1 MNTPTRS
8 HVYSRRATNL
18 VGGRTIRWFLLALI
32 IGYCSVGLTLR
43 PVRAQDATVAADAG
57 DAPPFMEVIPAQNG
71 TEIEIVGDWVD
82 HQTGFVANL
91 ASVQQTA
98 DGPTGF
104 KGSYTMTY
112 SDTVAAYVATF
123 SGFTPRAAVAGTVNL
138 TSTAGISTTN
148 AQFNRT
154 FIESSSTAGHI
165 QSPDGGLLLTLPNT
179 QTLGFDTYVIVTDNV
194 TPPGP
199 APVGHRLIGK
209 SYSVRAPKSVP
220 ATAKAMRL
228 QMFYDPE
235 ELNGADARTLAV
247 YAWNGTTKQWQRA
260 GGELVDQSLREP
272 PHVRLGNVKAFTVY
286 ALMVSNTW
294 QDVFSDVD
302 GLDPNGAHLDIS
314 LVDGV
319 PGLSLLDTPI
329 SDRATSL
336 PIIPP
341 SDIVQWGT
349 ISFTAGMN
357 APTTTLTVDVLNLE
371 NAVILPNVASGD
383 NLAELGLA
391 PTQPIRLR
399 VTMTSTVA
407 DVTPMLA
414 DWQVSWQRPVPVTIR
429 AGAGAADLGETVTI
443 TFTLADPPAL
453 AIGALAFEVAY
464 DPVVLQA
471 TDCTILLATGA
482 FAFCNV
488 HFDADGL
495 ARDATRFTVLAN
507 QPITGELP
515 IATLR
520 FTVVGRAA
528 ATPLDVRRIQLTDDT
543 GKPVA
548 TVAVDGQI
556 QIAAGLPGDV
566 NCDGVADQ
574 ADATFI
580 LQFDAG
586 LRSAGPT
593 CAPPQETL
601 FLPHCDLDQ
610 DGACTLLDAL
620 QLMTP

>member
-1 MNTPTRS
+1 MNTPTLS
-8 HVYSRRATNL
+8 DVYGSSATNRVRGLASRR
-18 VGGRTIRWFLLALI
+18 FLLALLL
-32 IGYCSVGLTLR
+32 GYCIVGLTLR
-43 PVRAQDATVAADAG
+43 PVRAQDAAAEAAPG

-71 TEIEIVGDWVD
+71 TELEIVGDWVD

-123 SGFTPRAAVAGTVNL
+123 SGFAPRTAVAGTVNL

-154 FIESSSTAGHI
+154 FLESRSTAGHI

-179 QTLGFDTYVIVTDNV
+179 QTLGFDTYVVVTENV

-228 QMFYDPE
+228 QLFYEPE
-235 ELNGADARTLAV
+235 ELDGADAHTLAV

-286 ALMVSNTW
+286 TLMVSNTW

-319 PGLSLLDTPI
+319 PGLSLLTPI
-329 SDRATSL
+329 SDSATSL

-357 APTTTLTVDVLNLE
+357 TPTTTLTVDVLNLE
-371 NAVILPNVASGD
+371 NALILSNVASGD

-414 DWQVSWQRPVPVTIR
+414 DWQVSWQTPAPVTLR
-429 AGAGAADLGETVTI
+429 AGAGAADLGDTVTI
-443 TFTLADPPAL
+443 TLTLADPPAL

-471 TDCTILLATGA
+471 TACTMLLAPGA

-488 HFDADGL
+488 HFDADGV
-495 ARDATRFTVLAN
+495 ARDAARFTVLAN
-507 QPITGELP
+507 QTITTELP
-515 IATLR
+515 IATLN

-528 ATPLDVRRIQLTDDT
+528 VTPLDVRRLQLTDAT
-543 GKPVA
+543 GKPLA
-548 TVAVDGQI
+548 TVAVDGQV
-556 QIAAGLPGDV
+556 QIAAGVPGDV
-566 NCDGVADQ
+566 NCDGVADRT
-574 ADATFI
+574 DAAFI
-580 LQFDAG
+580 LEFDAG

-601 FLPHCDLDQ
+601 FLPHCDLNQ

-620 QLMTP
+620 PLVMP